1 MAQLYTAYVR
11 PAVVHDD
18 GALTLI
24 KDGFN
29 WPAFLLA
36 VPWALWHR
44 MWIVAAALIAAQVVL
59 GLLPGL
65 VGLGETVSAVL
76 SMGLAVAVGLTGADL
91 RDWSLRRRGF
101 VAADVVVAENR
112 EMAERRFLES
122 RPQLTAAMAAAIR
135 D

>member
-1 MAQLYTAYVR
+1 MAQLYTAYLR
-11 PAVVHDD
+11 PSAAHDD

-44 MWIVAAALIAAQVVL
+44 MWIVALGLIVVQVVL

-65 VGLGETVSAVL
+65 VGLGETVSGVL
-76 SMGLAVAVGLTGADL
+76 SLGLAVAIGLTGADM
-91 RDWSLRRRGF
+91 RDWSLRRRGY

-122 RPQLTAAMAAAIR
+122 RPQLTAAMAAAVR